1 MAYLL
6 LKLFPILMGQLLVFV
21 TICSIINFLSQNF
34 VTQKSH
40 SKNSLQK
47 KKKKSEL
54 DIILILQKLKIN
66 NRNISST

>member
-47 KKKKSEL
+47 KKKNL
-54 DIILILQKLKIN
+54 N
-66 NRNISST
+66 WT